1 MTALL
6 YYSISST
13 LTEDEIIEVDRR
25 VAKDREAVY
34 IFVRNFAA
42 NGKDGTKRIILI
54 IALASVVWFSNLES
68 AEANVLGIGAR
79 GNYKNMKTFE
89 KLMNQMYNLNL

>member
-6 YYSISST
+6 YYSMKSN
-13 LTEDEIIEVDRR
+13 LTEDEIVDRR
-25 VAKDREAVY
+25 VAKDRKAVY

-54 IALASVVWFSNLES
+54 IA
-68 AEANVLGIGAR
+68 
-79 GNYKNMKTFE
+79 
-89 KLMNQMYNLNL
+89 